1 MKNYDELTSKL
12 LSRRDEFVK
21 TRKKRTKIITS
32 VSLCAVVLVSALSV
46 GLTRGGVFETKN
58 SQSNITS
65 NNSETSSQN
74 KKVIY
79 VTGETDAGKD
89 ELSFENS
96 VSLIGKDTYLSS
108 MLKAKM
114 DFYKDYKDAEV
125 IYRVCVV
132 LRGTT
137 KDYEDYAEFEKNN
150 KPEEL
155 VRAEQEYQAAL
166 DDYQKAYD
174 RFVAIAN
181 LNDPNWAN
189 MIVEIEQKNDVVKDL
204 ENKCQQVRAKCQ
216 NEYLQEIFAE
226 RIKEAA
232 ELSENEPELFYTGV
246 YLDSIQNNYYMDL
259 TAEEINTLAKKEGYY
274 YFTLAPSSENSDA
287 ELDKN
292 LAIDESFKNY

>member
-1 MKNYDELTSKL
+1 MKNYDEITSKL
-12 LSRRDEFVK
+12 LSRRDAFVES
-21 TRKKRTKIITS
+21 KKKKTKII
-32 VSLCAVVLVSALSV
+32 VSATLSCIVLISALSV
-46 GLTRGGVFETKN
+46 GIVKGGVFKTTPNGEN
-58 SQSNITS
+58 NITS

-79 VTGETDAGKD
+79 VTGDTLDQLIIDSSSIK
-89 ELSFENS
+89 
-96 VSLIGKDTYLSS
+96 SLDGIYISRKLQE
-108 MLKAKM
+108 KI

-125 IYRVCVV
+125 IYRVSVV

-189 MIVEIEQKNDVVKDL
+189 MLVEIEQKNGVVKDL

-216 NEYLQEIFAE
+216 SEYLQEIFAE

-232 ELSENEPELFYTGV
+232 ELSENEPELFYTSV
-246 YLDSIQNNYYMDL
+246 YLDSIQNIYYMDL